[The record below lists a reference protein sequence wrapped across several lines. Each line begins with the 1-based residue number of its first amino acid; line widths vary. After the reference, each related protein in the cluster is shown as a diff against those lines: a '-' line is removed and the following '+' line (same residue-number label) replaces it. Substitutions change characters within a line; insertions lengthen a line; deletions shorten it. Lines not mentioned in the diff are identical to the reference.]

1 MANRLYSVLNR
12 PRGQFARV
20 HPDVSIAQC
29 VQIMTSGDIG
39 ALVVM
44 DEYNIMGIVSERDIV
59 RNLVHKGLNAN
70 ETKVGDILCARISI
84 LDINDTVEAAMQV
97 ITDTRRRHLL
107 VAEEGNVVD
116 ILSIGDVLFYLL
128 EDHKRTIEHLEQ
140 YIHGG

>member
-20 HPDVSIAQC
+20 HPDVSVSQC
-29 VQIMTSGDIG
+29 VQIMKSSDIG

-44 DEYNIMGIVSERDIV
+44 DEYNIIGIVSERDIV
-59 RNLVHKGLNAN
+59 RNLVHEGLNAN
-70 ETKVGDILCARISI
+70 ETKVGDILCARVSI
-84 LDINDTVEAAMQV
+84 LDINESVEAAMQV
-97 ITDTRRRHLL
+97 ITETRRRHLL
-107 VAEEGNVVD
+107 VAEEGDVVD
-116 ILSIGDVLFYLL
+116 VLSIGDVLFYLL